1 MWTKLSPMTS
11 VNPTNPTDRGNE
23 SKAAPISPIDR
34 IVGVLK
40 LGTPTTSLNHTY
52 VKGESLYFPTGRV
65 YGGQVIAQSVVAAA
79 RTVEESRLPESIHG
93 LFITA
98 GDIGQDILF
107 DVENL
112 RNGRSFSS
120 RRVNATQR
128 DGAVFT
134 AISNFQEKGQDG
146 FHYQDPMPDDLP
158 APESL
163 PSMYDLM
170 SPYQKESPFAD
181 YYTNQSPFDIRH
193 ITSVVLMHRERDAQA
208 RRDRQMVWMK
218 ADGHVEAD
226 QVIHRALLA
235 LGCDQLMMEP
245 VIRRSGFSFLVPGIS
260 FASLDHSMWWYDDID
275 MNDWLLFVQE
285 TPKAAHS
292 RGLSQAEVYDRSGRL
307 VAAMVQEAM
316 VRIPG
321 EYLSER
327 TD

>member
-1 MWTKLSPMTS
+1 M
-11 VNPTNPTDRGNE
+11 DRGNE

-112 RNGRSFSS
+112 RDGRSFSS

-170 SPYQKESPFAD
+170 SPYQEESPFAD

-218 ADGHVEAD
+218 AGWPCGGRSGDSQG
-226 QVIHRALLA
+226 A
-235 LGCDQLMMEP
+235 LGLGLRSAHDGANHPPLRLQL
-245 VIRRSGFSFLVPGIS
+245 PG
-260 FASLDHSMWWYDDID
+260 
-275 MNDWLLFVQE
+275 
-285 TPKAAHS
+285 S
-292 RGLSQAEVYDRSGRL
+292 RDFFRL
-307 VAAMVQEAM
+307 ARPFHVV
-316 VRIPG
+316 V
-321 EYLSER
+321 
-327 TD
+327 